1 MKKPRLITVT
11 GHRTNTL
18 RQMLSHY
25 KDMVSEIHLVNYRTL
40 DVDNKESFDRVN
52 EIAEEFG
59 CIVHEREADV
69 FNWISV
75 THFYN
80 EIKNLYPE
88 AKDADVEKLVASATD
103 YADALTQLI
112 KNKKVKN

>member
-40 DVDNKESFDRVN
+40 DVNNKESFDRVN

-59 CIVHEREADV
+59 CIVHERESDA

-80 EIKNLYPE
+80 EIKNLYP
-88 AKDADVEKLVASATD
+88 KDWGIVADDDELH
-103 YADALTQLI
+103 L
-112 KNKKVKN
+112 